1 MKIKRK
7 KWKYPSSAVADITNI
22 TAAGG
27 PRSDNNHNPLQKQTT
42 ALV

>member
-1 MKIKRK
+1 MEK
-7 KWKYPSSAVADITNI
+7 PQNEAGITNM
-22 TAAGG
+22 AEAGG